1 MQRRLEASMLT
12 KLSICRT
19 MVATFTAEEI
29 LEITT
34 GRLAQGMM
42 PDESDAAEL
51 CIDTREIK
59 EGSWFVAL
67 RGDRFDG
74 HDFLGDAFSSGALGC
89 IVSERGSYPIA
100 SSSFPLIAV
109 DDTLSALKSL
119 ARNWRRRLN
128 PTVVAITGSKKQPF
142 GLMTQMMSRVMS
154 TNFDD
159 RLHFVPPTAVLPAGE
174 ALVCLLSLDETTR
187 YCLFEL
193 TPRSIDELS
202 LLTAALS
209 PNILVI
215 TKEGYGDLKAGAVG
229 GDAIEALGELLA
241 NTDTRK
247 RLVIAEDPPGDE
259 LEKFVSYFPG
269 RVEVFD
275 SSNPP
280 ALPEGFAKSELA
292 QHLWCVLT
300 AAREMGLQDSDVL
313 SLFSLDTA

>member
-1 MQRRLEASMLT
+1 
-12 KLSICRT
+12 

-59 EGSWFVAL
+59 EGAWFVAL

-109 DDTLSALKSL
+109 DDTLAALKSL

-128 PTVVAITGSKKQPF
+128 PTVVAITGSKHRPF
-142 GLMTQMMSRVMS
+142 GLVTQMMSRVMS
-154 TNFDD
+154 SSFEDQ
-159 RLHFVPPTAVLPAGE
+159 LHFVPPTAVLPAGE
-174 ALVCLLSLDETTR
+174 ALTGLLTLDETTR

-209 PNILVI
+209 PNILII
-215 TKEGYGDLKAGAVG
+215 TDEGYGDLKSGAAG

-241 NTDTRK
+241 NMDTRK
-247 RLVIAEDPPGDE
+247 RLVIAQDPPGPE
-259 LEKFVSYFPG
+259 LDKFVSYFPG
-269 RVEVFD
+269 RIEVFD
-275 SSNPP
+275 AANPP
-280 ALPEGFAKSELA
+280 QLPGGLEMSDLA
-292 QHLWCVLT
+292 QPLWCVFS
-300 AAREMGLQDSDVL
+300 AAREMGLQDADVL
-313 SLFSLDTA
+313 SLFQMNSA

>member
-1 MQRRLEASMLT
+1 
-12 KLSICRT
+12 

-51 CIDTREIK
+51 CIDTREIR
-59 EGSWFVAL
+59 EGAWFVAL

-74 HDFLGDAFSSGALGC
+74 HDFLGDAFSSGAMGC

-109 DDTLSALKSL
+109 DDTLAALKSL

-128 PTVVAITGSKKQPF
+128 PTVVAITGSKTRPF
-142 GLMTQMMSRVMS
+142 GLVTQMMSRVMS
-154 TNFDD
+154 SSFED
-159 RLHFVPPTAVLPAGE
+159 RLHFVPPTAVLPPGE
-174 ALVCLLSLDETTR
+174 ALTALLTLDETTR

-202 LLTAALS
+202 LLTAALN
-209 PNILVI
+209 PNILII
-215 TKEGYGDLKAGAVG
+215 TDEGYADLKAGAAG

-241 NTDTRK
+241 NMDTRK
-247 RLVIAEDPPGDE
+247 RLVIAQDPPGLE

-269 RVEVFD
+269 RIEVFD
-275 SSNPP
+275 ASNSPP
-280 ALPEGFAKSELA
+280 LPGGLEGSELA
-292 QHLWCVLT
+292 QHLWCVFT
-300 AAREMGLQDSDVL
+300 AAREMGLQDADVL
-313 SLFSLDTA
+313 SLFSMNSA

>member
-1 MQRRLEASMLT
+1 
-12 KLSICRT
+12 

-74 HDFLGDAFSSGALGC
+74 HDFLGDAFSAGAMGC

-100 SSSFPLIAV
+100 GSSFPLIAV
-109 DDTLSALKSL
+109 DDTLMALKSL

-128 PTVVAITGSKKQPF
+128 PTVVAITGRKQQPF
-142 GLMTQMMSRVMS
+142 GIVTQLMARVMS
-154 TNFDD
+154 SNFGEQ
-159 RLHFVPPTAVLPAGE
+159 LHFLPPTAVLPAGE
-174 ALVCLLSLDETTR
+174 ALICLLSMDETSR

-193 TPRSIDELS
+193 TPRSMEELS
-202 LLTAALS
+202 LFCSALT

-215 TKEGYGDLKAGAVG
+215 TDEGYRDLKAGAAG
-229 GDAIEALGELLA
+229 GDAIEALGEVLA
-241 NTDTRK
+241 NMDTRR
-247 RLVIAEDPPGDE
+247 RLAIAEDPPGSE
-259 LEKFVSYFPG
+259 LQKFVPYFPG
-269 RVEVFD
+269 RLEVFSRSQPIPVP
-275 SSNPP
+275 SSVLMEN
-280 ALPEGFAKSELA
+280 SELE
-292 QHLWCVLT
+292 QHLWCVFT
-300 AAREMGLQDSDVL
+300 AAREMGLEEAEVL
-313 SLFSLDTA
+313 SLLSMENA